1 MIPAEIIS
9 EFKKIGRKQNH
20 GFLYHSDSAKN
31 QTIKTTK
38 FSEIPEN
45 GSAVD
50 ECVRVFNDAVPLF
63 DDVVINGFHAYDHG
77 DDENGDAFNFFPF
90 ITSFIVCGL
99 KYKEGVLYSETIL
112 ISLTKSLSRT
122 GQPQLSHWF
131 DTNSNKIFH

>member
-9 EFKKIGRKQNH
+9 ELKKIGRKQNH

-31 QTIKTTK
+31 QTIKKTK

-63 DDVVINGFHAYDHG
+63 DDVVINGFYVY
-77 DDENGDAFNFFPF
+77 ENRQN
-90 ITSFIVCGL
+90 ITSFHVYGL
-99 KYKEGVLYSETIL
+99 THKHGVLYSQKKL
-112 ISLTKSLSRT
+112 I
-122 GQPQLSHWF
+122 
-131 DTNSNKIFH
+131 

>member
-63 DDVVINGFHAYDHG
+63 DDVVINGFYVYEKG
-77 DDENGDAFNFFPF
+77 EY
-90 ITSFIVCGL
+90 ITSFNVFGL
-99 KYKEGVLYSETIL
+99 KYKDGVLYSEITL
-112 ISLTKSLSRT
+112 ISLIKSNK
-122 GQPQLSHWF
+122 LSHWF
-131 DTNSNKIFH
+131 DRNTRNFYHKKN